1 MSAFIVTGLKGF
13 EPLMT
18 ESESVALPLG
28 DSPSTTKR
36 SIAQL
41 NKIFKYFFKLFYFLL
56 FEKVNSILVWI
67 LLFPYTTSLT
77 MDFTDSM
84 IKIYIGLDSSG

>member
-1 MSAFIVTGLKGF
+1 MSALIVTGLKGF

-36 SIAQL
+36 IIAWS
-41 NKIFKYFFKLFYFLL
+41 KIFFKYFFKFCLL
-56 FEKVNSILVWI
+56 S
-67 LLFPYTTSLT
+67 
-77 MDFTDSM
+77 
-84 IKIYIGLDSSG
+84 

>member
-28 DSPSTTKR
+28 DSPSTTIR
-36 SIAQL
+36 IIAQTD
-41 NKIFKYFFKLFYFLL
+41 KIFKYFLKFFYFRNFLVVFQLKCNMVLHLL
-56 FEKVNSILVWI
+56 
-67 LLFPYTTSLT
+67 
-77 MDFTDSM
+77 
-84 IKIYIGLDSSG
+84 

>member
-41 NKIFKYFFKLFYFLL
+41 NKIFKYFFKLFYFLN
-56 FEKVNSILVWI
+56 FKHYISICPNLI
-67 LLFPYTTSLT
+67 
-77 MDFTDSM
+77 
-84 IKIYIGLDSSG
+84 IK

>member
-28 DSPSTTKR
+28 DSPSTTIR
-36 SIAQL
+36 SIAQTD
-41 NKIFKYFFKLFYFLL
+41 KIFKYFLKFFYFLRL
-56 FEKVNSILVWI
+56 PQFGVVLSRLKLYKGIESIIYFWYTMYCKKI
-67 LLFPYTTSLT
+67 TLL
-77 MDFTDSM
+77 
-84 IKIYIGLDSSG
+84 

>member
-28 DSPSTTKR
+28 DSPSTTIR
-36 SIAQL
+36 SIAQSY
-41 NKIFKYFFKLFYFLL
+41 KIFKYFLKFFYFRNFLIILNFYFL
-56 FEKVNSILVWI
+56 IL
-67 LLFPYTTSLT
+67 
-77 MDFTDSM
+77 
-84 IKIYIGLDSSG
+84 

>member
-1 MSAFIVTGLKGF
+1 MVLTASLILLIYLDFTSNLEKVTTLYHTLIKLKIV
-13 EPLMT
+13 
-18 ESESVALPLG
+18 
-28 DSPSTTKR
+28 
-36 SIAQL
+36 
-41 NKIFKYFFKLFYFLL
+41 KYDLVYYVL

>member
-1 MSAFIVTGLKGF
+1 MNFVFFSENIKNIIIVYHTNAEVSISELIIS
-13 EPLMT
+13 ELM
-18 ESESVALPLG
+18 
-28 DSPSTTKR
+28 
-36 SIAQL
+36 
-41 NKIFKYFFKLFYFLL
+41 L